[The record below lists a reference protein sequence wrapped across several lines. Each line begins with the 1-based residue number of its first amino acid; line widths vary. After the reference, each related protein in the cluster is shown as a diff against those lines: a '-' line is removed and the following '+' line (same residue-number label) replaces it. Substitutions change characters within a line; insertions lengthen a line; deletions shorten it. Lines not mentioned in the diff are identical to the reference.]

1 MTAARVLFVVG
12 LGNHGPRY
20 AATRHNAGRIV
31 LESLAS
37 RLQAPW
43 TAHGK
48 FDQAVL
54 SAASVRQLL
63 RNDGVAIPA
72 KVGGKPAP
80 PPTPKKRR
88 SKGSAATATISAAE
102 DGASDGENSAVSEP
116 PALTADAEVPQPVLP
131 TPASSLVA
139 RAPSARRQPVEP
151 VEAPL
156 EDVEIRLVR
165 LRGYMNESGDKLRQL
180 LRANN
185 ISVAQFQTGMSPVPF
200 LFLHDEL
207 DKPVGSIVYKA
218 SGSPAG
224 HNGMRSIQGFVQSSA
239 LPRLRIGIDRP
250 DDRADVADYV
260 LKPFT
265 PDEREVVDSQV
276 APATWAHIVAW
287 AEGMVKG
294 V

>member
-1 MTAARVLFVVG
+1 MSAARVLFVVG

-48 FDQAVL
+48 FDQVVL

-63 RNDGVAIPA
+63 RNDGVAIPT
-72 KVGGKPAP
+72 KVGGKPAT
-80 PPTPKKRR
+80 PPTPKKRK
-88 SKGSAATATISAAE
+88 SKGSAAALTTSNAE
-102 DGASDGENSAVSEP
+102 DSASDGEVSANSAPPVSTSD
-116 PALTADAEVPQPVLP
+116 LDVPQPAMP
-131 TPASSLVA
+131 TPAPSPVP
-139 RAPSARRQPVEP
+139 RAPTARRQLVEP
-151 VEAPL
+151 VEVPL
-156 EDVEIRLVR
+156 DDVEIRLVR

-185 ISVAQFQTGMSPVPF
+185 IPVAQFQTGTTTVPF

-239 LPRLRIGIDRP
+239 LPRLRIGVDRP
-250 DDRADVADYV
+250 TDRADVADYV

-265 PDEREVVDSQV
+265 PSERETVDSQV

-287 AEGMVKG
+287 AEGMVTG
-294 V
+294 A